1 MGLGCCVH
9 AQQPKFVMEGRAQGT
24 TYHILYYHPYAAV
37 IQKDIDS
44 VLNVIDLSMSL
55 YRKESLISHF
65 NTQSEDCVEMDP
77 HMANVV
83 RKSLAIYQKSKGVF
97 DVTVKP
103 LVQLWGFGPEHIN
116 QYPHKQEIDSV
127 LQFVGMD
134 KLMLRGKKLC
144 RKSKNVS
151 IDLNGIAQGYT
162 VDVLADFL
170 SSKRVTNFLVE
181 LGGEIRTKGTKADR
195 TPFQVGIE
203 RPDTE
208 NRSLVLELKNLAV
221 TTSGNYQKSFDMEG
235 KKIHHHINPQTG
247 YPVQNNIASVTV
259 IAKTAMDA
267 DAYDNVF
274 MALSVEKGLQLANS
288 TKNIEVYI
296 IYKEN
301 DLFKEA
307 FSKGFSQYIKN

>member
-1 MGLGCCVH
+1 
-9 AQQPKFVMEGRAQGT
+9 
-24 TYHILYYHPYAAV
+24 
-37 IQKDIDS
+37 
-44 VLNVIDLSMSL
+44 
-55 YRKESLISHF
+55 
-65 NTQSEDCVEMDP
+65 
-77 HMANVV
+77 
-83 RKSLAIYQKSKGVF
+83 
-97 DVTVKP
+97 
-103 LVQLWGFGPEHIN
+103 QLWGFGPEHIN
-116 QYPHKQEIDSV
+116 QYPHRQEIDSV

-235 KKIHHHINPQTG
+235 KKIHHHINP
-247 YPVQNNIASVTV
+247 
-259 IAKTAMDA
+259 
-267 DAYDNVF
+267 
-274 MALSVEKGLQLANS
+274 
-288 TKNIEVYI
+288 
-296 IYKEN
+296 
-301 DLFKEA
+301 
-307 FSKGFSQYIKN
+307 